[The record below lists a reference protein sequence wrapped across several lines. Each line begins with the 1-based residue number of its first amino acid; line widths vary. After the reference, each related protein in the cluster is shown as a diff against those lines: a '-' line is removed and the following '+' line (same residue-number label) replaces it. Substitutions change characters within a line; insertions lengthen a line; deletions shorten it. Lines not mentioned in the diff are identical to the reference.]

1 MANPLILTVLILLP
15 CTEQAMA
22 AMRCGDC
29 GRTPV
34 PYPLSTAPNC
44 GNQLYKVRCTSGN
57 LWLDALNGSSYMI
70 SSVNPK
76 TQRMIIQPSGLL
88 PNTCLASDFRSLGI
102 QLDPVLPFNIT
113 SSNTILLMNCTD
125 RMYHL
130 QIPINCSSTSVCHT
144 YMQHTASTAVCL
156 HEPLCCDFRTGG
168 SQTAYVIRV
177 HDGGCLAYQSFVD
190 LNPSLEVAKWPKPGL
205 EIEWVMP
212 QEPVCKFPVDCR
224 DLPKSKCLPDPA
236 SVGQKRCFCR
246 SGHHWDPI
254 LGSCRKC
261 RHGKGC
267 KASKSKLPVM
277 ADTGKLVLTDDGDA
291 IQSSIAGA
299 LGALLLLILGGALV
313 IGRRYHMKRE
323 ARKILVKEREDILN
337 ANNSGKAAKIFTVK
351 ELKRATINFSKEN
364 LLGSGGFGEVFK
376 GVLEDGTITA
386 VKRAKPGNTKGITQV
401 LNEVRILCQVN
412 HRSLVRLL
420 GCCVELEQPLLI
432 YEYVP
437 NGTLF
442 EHLHGLRSPKCATLD
457 WRRRLSI
464 AHQTAEGLA
473 YLHFSAVP
481 PIYHRDVKSSNI
493 LLDEKLDAKVSDF
506 GLSRLVD
513 TSESECSHICTSAQ
527 GTLGYLDPEYYLNL
541 QLTDRSDVYSFGV
554 VLLELLTSKKA
565 IDFNREEENLNLV
578 VYMKRIIEEEKL
590 IDVVDSGLREGASN
604 IELDTMRALGNLAAA
619 CLNERRQNRPSMK
632 EVAEEIEYIISIIP
646 GEA

>member
-1 MANPLILTVLILLP
+1 MPNPLILMVLILLP
-15 CTEQAMA
+15 FTEQAMA
-22 AMRCGDC
+22 AMQCGDC

-44 GNQLYKVRCTSGN
+44 GNQLYKVRCTTGN
-57 LWLDALNGSSYMI
+57 LWLDAMNGSSYMI
-70 SSVNPK
+70 SSVNPM
-76 TQRMIIQPSGLL
+76 TQRMIIQPAGLV
-88 PNTCLASDFRSLGI
+88 PNTCLASDFRSLGV
-102 QLDPVLPFNIT
+102 QLDPMLPFNIT

-125 RMYHL
+125 SMYHL
-130 QIPINCSSTSVCHT
+130 QIPINCSSTSVCHA
-144 YMQHTASTAVCL
+144 YMQHTASAVACL
-156 HEPLCCDFRTGG
+156 HEPLCCDFRTCG
-168 SQTAYVIRV
+168 SQTAQAIRV
-177 HDGGCLAYQSFVD
+177 HDGGCLAYQSFVNLD
-190 LNPSLEVAKWPKPGL
+190 QSLPVAKWPNPGV

-212 QEPVCKFPVDCR
+212 QEPVCIFPVDCR
-224 DLPKSKCLPDPA
+224 DLPNSTCLPDPA

-246 SGHHWDPI
+246 SGHHWNPI
-254 LGSCRKC
+254 LGLCRSKYFFFV
-261 RHGKGC
+261 
-267 KASKSKLPVM
+267 SKSYDQMMEMLFNR
-277 ADTGKLVLTDDGDA
+277 
-291 IQSSIAGA
+291 IAGA
-299 LGALLLLILGGALV
+299 LGALLLLILAGALV
-313 IGRRYHMKRE
+313 IGRHHHMKRE
-323 ARKILVKEREDILN
+323 ARKILVKEREEILN
-337 ANNSGKAAKIFTVK
+337 ASNSGKAAKTFTVK

-442 EHLHGLRSPKCATLD
+442 EHLHGLRSHECVTLD
-457 WRRRLSI
+457 WRRRLRI

-513 TSESECSHICTSAQ
+513 TSENDCSHICTSAQ

-578 VYMKRIIEEEKL
+578 VYVKRIINEEKL
-590 IDVVDSGLREGASN
+590 MDVVDSGLKEGASN

-619 CLNERRQNRPSMK
+619 CLDERRQNRPSMK

-646 GEA
+646 GEACKTELFPNGNNTK

>member
-1 MANPLILTVLILLP
+1 MVILKSNMPNPLILMVLILLP

-44 GNQLYKVRCTSGN
+44 GNQLYKVRCIAGN
-57 LWLDALNGSSYMI
+57 LWLDAVNGSSYMI

-76 TQRMIIQPSGLL
+76 TQRMIIQPAGLI
-88 PNTCLASDFRSLGI
+88 PNTCLASDFRSLGV
-102 QLDPVLPFNIT
+102 QLDPMLPFNIT

-125 RMYHL
+125 SMYHL
-130 QIPINCSSTSVCHT
+130 QIPINCSSTSVCHA
-144 YMQHTASTAVCL
+144 YMQHTASAAACL

-177 HDGGCLAYQSFVD
+177 HDGGCLAYQSFVNLD
-190 LNPSLEVAKWPKPGL
+190 PSLPVTKWPNPGV

-212 QEPVCKFPVDCR
+212 QEPSVDMGE
-224 DLPKSKCLPDPA
+224 DA
-236 SVGQKRCFCR
+236 
-246 SGHHWDPI
+246 
-254 LGSCRKC
+254 
-261 RHGKGC
+261 
-267 KASKSKLPVM
+267 KLRR
-277 ADTGKLVLTDDGDA
+277 ANC
-291 IQSSIAGA
+291 QSWPPRTSW
-299 LGALLLLILGGALV
+299 
-313 IGRRYHMKRE
+313 
-323 ARKILVKEREDILN
+323 AR
-337 ANNSGKAAKIFTVK
+337 
-351 ELKRATINFSKEN
+351 
-364 LLGSGGFGEVFK
+364 SGGFGEVFK

-386 VKRAKPGNTKGITQV
+386 VKRAKPGNTKGISQV

-442 EHLHGLRSPKCATLD
+442 EHLHGLRSHKCATFD

-513 TSESECSHICTSAQ
+513 TSENDCSHICTSAQ

-541 QLTDRSDVYSFGV
+541 QLTDRSDVYSLGV
-554 VLLELLTSKKA
+554 VLLELLTSTKV
-565 IDFNREEENLNLV
+565 IDFNREEENVNLV
-578 VYMKRIIEEEKL
+578 VYMKSIIDEEKL
-590 IDVVDSGLREGASN
+590 MDVVDSALKEGASN

-619 CLNERRQNRPSMK
+619 CLGERRQNRPSMK
-632 EVAEEIEYIISIIP
+632 EVAEEIDGNDMIASARCSQRHDEGP
-646 GEA
+646 FR